1 MSSKLKEHRLI
12 RTTYIVEE
20 CFVMAK
26 NWEEAEEKGYLEA
39 QEWEFLTDQA
49 EIEVEEI
56 PQWMN

>member
-26 NWEEAEEKGYLEA
+26 NWEEAEEKVFLEA

-56 PQWMN
+56 END

>member
-1 MSSKLKEHRLI
+1 MSSKLKEHRVI

-26 NWEEAEEKGYLEA
+26 NWEEAEAKGYLEA

-56 PQWMN
+56 END